1 MESKL
6 GDGGRLETFA
16 RGQGQSLDVTVE
28 ACELVET
35 WKTVDK
41 NVLGQRLARVARSP
55 WGELVMRLQRGLAES
70 LLALIMA
77 ESLATRL
84 YRTSFRARLGEVVDR
99 RLVR

>member
-6 GDGGRLETFA
+6 GGGGRLETFA
-16 RGQGQSLDVTVE
+16 RGQGQPLVTVE

-55 WGELVMRLQRGLAES
+55 WGELVMGLQRGLAES
-70 LLALIMA
+70 LLALVMA
-77 ESLATRL
+77 EPLATRL

>member
-6 GDGGRLETFA
+6 GGGGRLETFA
-16 RGQGQSLDVTVE
+16 RGQGQSLVTVE

-41 NVLGQRLARVARSP
+41 NVLRQRLARVARSP
-55 WGELVMRLQRGLAES
+55 WGELMMRLQRGLAES